1 MQLELSP
8 LREDQAI
15 QRGKSRLSDDYPD
28 NTHNRSSGCYP
39 ANTSEIIR
47 LSWKRIW
54 GHSNWTRTV
63 SESLNRIIAS
73 KKLLRQWRK
82 TEKQRTP
89 FFVWDHPFNAEPQPH
104 TLPPLIYVGP
114 PVERRLTNG
123 TFIKNTVNWQNLQK
137 MARSGAPWVGRF
149 DIDVSKLHTDVKVK
163 MLNTWVPL
171 SLCRGVVFVCGYD
184 GGKKRLICRWTNKQ
198 EEEKKRLLEYLLR
211 WNECV
216 KLTSRRCKPSLT
228 SDWLCRGVFAGTF
241 SSGCV
246 VAAHGLKCLSSTT
259 LSSVGKGSLERC
271 PRDRVIYGPC
281 SLPARS
287 SCIYS

>member
-1 MQLELSP
+1 M
-8 LREDQAI
+8 
-15 QRGKSRLSDDYPD
+15 
-28 NTHNRSSGCYP
+28 SGEIP
-39 ANTSEIIR
+39 AFR
-47 LSWKRIW
+47 WLSWQYFWDHQAVLKAHLRSFQLDTDSVRKSQSYYSMQEAAPTVKEDW
-54 GHSNWTRTV
+54 KTAHSFFCLGP
-63 SESLNRIIAS
+63 SI
-73 KKLLRQWRK
+73 QC
-82 TEKQRTP
+82 RTP
-89 FFVWDHPFNAEPQPH
+89 TH

-281 SLPARS
+281 SLPGLLVFTARKS
-287 SCIYS
+287 MLVH